1 MKNLNS
7 VKVLFNNPEYNYST
21 NVSAESTKESAE
33 AYFIGKSFDLGIYPK
48 EDFQKCIGL
57 EFTDN
62 NQLN

>member
-33 AYFIGKSFDLGIYPK
+33 AYFIGKSFDLGYTLK
-48 EDFQKCIGL
+48 KTFK
-57 EFTDN
+57 N
-62 NQLN
+62 V